1 MDTMT
6 GLIISFTCGAL
17 IGLAISSAIYRRDF
31 NFDRALVRDTVRVR
45 EKDIPTLHWLA
56 ENGFSTLLI
65 RGSFHTREDAQRAH
79 IALERLEYVLPT
91 KADAEAS
98 FDRTSKI
105 SMFFP
110 DGPLSEP
117 HQLLREL
124 WEAEER
130 SRTEL
135 EKKIY
140 ARYRKI
146 EISKER

>member
-17 IGLAISSAIYRRDF
+17 IGLAVSSAIYRRDLI
-31 NFDRALVRDTVRVR
+31 FDRALDRATVRVR

-56 ENGFSTLLI
+56 ENGFSMLLM

-91 KADAEAS
+91 KADADAS
-98 FDRTSKI
+98 FDRMGKI
-105 SMFFP
+105 SVFFP
-110 DGPLSEP
+110 DGPLSKP
-117 HQLLREL
+117 HQFLREL

-130 SRTEL
+130 SRMEL

-140 ARYRKI
+140 TQL
-146 EISKER
+146 SKER